1 LDQSQFNNVIE
12 FATVNPIANIEG
24 DYVSLVWDF
33 GDGNTSSELEPSHT
47 YSDAG
52 DYLIRLIATDAEG
65 CESVY
70 SSIVRVDSYLTRVNE
85 VQENDFIIYP
95 NPFIGSVNIS
105 CGNREILKIKVL
117 DTSGKSLFAQEGIM
131 DCNYQLDLTDIPP
144 GVLFVQIWDG
154 SFWLTKKLIKQ

>member
-1 LDQSQFNNVIE
+1 M
-12 FATVNPIANIEG
+12 
-24 DYVSLVWDF
+24 
-33 GDGNTSSELEPSHT
+33 
-47 YSDAG
+47 
-52 DYLIRLIATDAEG
+52 IATDAEG

>member
-1 LDQSQFNNVIE
+1 M
-12 FATVNPIANIEG
+12 
-24 DYVSLVWDF
+24 WDF

-47 YSDAG
+47 YAEAG
-52 DYLIRLIATDAEG
+52 DYLIHLIATDAGG

-70 SSIVRVDSYLTRVNE
+70 SSIVRVDSYLTKVNE
-85 VQENDFIIYP
+85 VQKNDFSIYP

-105 CGNREILKIKVL
+105 CGDQEILKIKVL
-117 DTSGKSLFAQEGIM
+117 DTSGHTLFAKEGIM

-154 SFWLTKKLIKQ
+154 RLWLTKKLIKQ